1 MEMQKTRGPQT
12 LRGTYKSIKRTH
24 LENGLPVP
32 SLRGAA
38 RSIVRAGA
46 SVWAKAV
53 VEDTE
58 RWLAAKDGGTRAE
71 KKARADHR
79 KDRKAANYA
88 AKLAKK
94 SKGKFKQSGE
104 GGEKKKKGRGK

>member
-12 LRGTYKSIKRTH
+12 LRGTYRDIKRTH
-24 LENGLPVP
+24 PENGLPVP
-32 SLRGAA
+32 PLKEVARG
-38 RSIVRAGA
+38 IVRAGA
-46 SVWAKAV
+46 RVWAKAV

-58 RWLAAKDGGTRAE
+58 RWLAAKAGGTPAE

-94 SKGKFKQSGE
+94 SKGKLKPSGE